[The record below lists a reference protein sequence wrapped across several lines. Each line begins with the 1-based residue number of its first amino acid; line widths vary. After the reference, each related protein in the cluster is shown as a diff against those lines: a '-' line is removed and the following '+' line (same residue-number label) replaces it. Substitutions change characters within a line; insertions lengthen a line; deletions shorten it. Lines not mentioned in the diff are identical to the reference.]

1 MRFDTEVRWW
11 GEYCSSNTWKKRRE
25 EKTCIAGQKISDRK
39 LVLALRWCQS
49 VLMQMFARFG
59 NHWWLARFWKKSLCP
74 LPCSSL
80 QRELSLPAAKH
91 DSVPWIFY
99 IIEFHRPAQW
109 QQYIFE
115 QSLVGFVSLFLWTNL
130 LWIFFQNIKGIQASI
145 YIEIIFYIQGYA
157 IYCTGSNSYE
167 STITVTMPN
176 SKALILHFQLKNCS
190 KLFRSSSA
198 ISNYQSY
205 S

>member
-1 MRFDTEVRWW
+1 M
-11 GEYCSSNTWKKRRE
+11 
-25 EKTCIAGQKISDRK
+25 CITGQKIADRK
-39 LVLALRWCQS
+39 PVLALRWRQS

-59 NHWWLARFWKKSLCP
+59 NHRWLAQFWKKSVCP
-74 LPCSSL
+74 LPCSCL

-91 DSVPWIFY
+91 DSLPWIFY
-99 IIEFHRPAQW
+99 ITEFHRPAQW
-109 QQYIFE
+109 QKDIFE
-115 QSLVGFVSLFLWTNL
+115 QGLWLVFVCLFLWTNL

-145 YIEIIFYIQGYA
+145 YIKIIFYIKDYA

-176 SKALILHFQLKNCS
+176 SKALIPHFQLKNCC
-190 KLFRSSSA
+190 KLFHSSSA